1 MRRPT
6 VGFLGLMVCA
16 FFSVGLSAQ
25 DRIAKGKEVYAAN
38 KCKTCHSIEGVG
50 AKKGALDGVGSK
62 LGADEIRQ
70 WIVDAPGMA
79 AKTKATRKPVMKSYK
94 LSKDD
99 LDALVAYM
107 ACLKKPLK

>member
-1 MRRPT
+1 MPKLT
-6 VGFLGLMVCA
+6 GVVGFLFVCA
-16 FFSVGLSAQ
+16 FLSVTVSAQ
-25 DRIAKGKEVYAAN
+25 DKIAKGKEVYAAN

-62 LGADEIRQ
+62 LSADEIRQ

-79 AKTKATRKPVMKSYK
+79 KKTNATRKPVMKSYK
-94 LSKDD
+94 LSTDD

-107 ACLKKPLK
+107 ASLRKQ

>member
-1 MRRPT
+1 MPKLT
-6 VGFLGLMVCA
+6 GVIGFLFVCA
-16 FFSVGLSAQ
+16 FLSVTVSAQ
-25 DRIAKGKEVYAAN
+25 DKIAKGKEVYAAN

-62 LGADEIRQ
+62 LSADEIRQ

-79 AKTKATRKPVMKSYK
+79 KKTNATRKPVMKAYK

-107 ACLKKPLK
+107 ASLRKK